1 MKKQLIS
8 AAVSA
13 VLVFSAPAFSTGIT
27 VVDVTAIA
35 KTVQEGLLRAQ
46 EAKAAL
52 DQAMREYDQAKNIGE
67 DAKRRFEGY
76 SDYSNLFDTASSYMT
91 GNLSELA
98 KADNIGSLRQQYG
111 LVSNEPAVQS
121 KYDGM
126 LQKISLYDNFNKQ
139 LTDNSRQLD
148 SLQGRFS
155 SATTPQQKQDIAN
168 QIQLEMVKQQ
178 SVIQQYQFAQA
189 KVDEEETIAKKKRG
203 AEYNKAHSFT
213 GN

>member
-13 VLVFSAPAFSTGIT
+13 VLVFSAPAFSTGIP

-52 DQAMREYDQAKNIGE
+52 DQAMREYEQAKNIGE

-76 SDYSNLFDTASSYMT
+76 SDYSNLFDTASSYMK

-98 KADNIGSLRQQYG
+98 KPDNIGSLRQQYG

-168 QIQLEMVKQQ
+168 QIQLEMVKQN
-178 SVIQQYQFAQA
+178 SVMQQYEFAQA
-189 KVDEEETIAKKKRG
+189 KIEKEEEIKQMQRTIERNKK
-203 AEYNKAHSFT
+203 HSFT
-213 GN
+213 GQ

>member
-13 VLVFSAPAFSTGIT
+13 VLVFSAPAFSTGIP

-76 SDYSNLFDTASSYMT
+76 SDYSNLFDTASSYMK

-98 KADNIGSLRQQYG
+98 KPDNIGSLRQQYG